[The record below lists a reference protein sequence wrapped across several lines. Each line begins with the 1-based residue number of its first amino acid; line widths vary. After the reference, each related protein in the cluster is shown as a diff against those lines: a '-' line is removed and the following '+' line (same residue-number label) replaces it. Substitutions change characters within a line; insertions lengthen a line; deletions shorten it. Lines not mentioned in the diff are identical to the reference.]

1 MNRQTAKQLA
11 ESKRLTTHEVFKRI
25 EELAEQGRFLAYFE
39 YGSLSNESVNALLGA
54 GFSVQQH
61 TPPLSPYTDWVIGWA

>member
-1 MNRQTAKQLA
+1 MNRQLAKQLA
-11 ESKRLTTHEVFKRI
+11 ESKRLTTDQVFKQI
-25 EELAEQGRFLAYFE
+25 EENAKQGRFLAFFDH
-39 YGSLSNESVNALLGA
+39 GSLSNETVNALLDA